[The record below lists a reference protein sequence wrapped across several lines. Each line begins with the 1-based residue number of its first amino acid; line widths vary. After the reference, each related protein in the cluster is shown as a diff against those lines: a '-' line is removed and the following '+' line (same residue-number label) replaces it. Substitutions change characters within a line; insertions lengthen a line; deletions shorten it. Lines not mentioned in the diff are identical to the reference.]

1 MLKIGDTAPCFTAIT
16 HRGEKLEL
24 ASLLGSKAIVLYFY
38 PRDFTFGCVREACGF
53 RDNIDLIEK
62 EDAIVVGVSPDSL
75 ESHQR
80 FAKALEIPYLLISD
94 PDGVISG
101 LYDVK
106 RWLLPTK
113 RVTYLIDKSGKI
125 QGVFHHEFAIG
136 KHHSHVVSAL
146 QIK

>member
-16 HRGEKLEL
+16 HRGEELEL
-24 ASLLGSKAIVLYFY
+24 TSLLGSKAIVLYFY

-80 FAKALEIPYLLISD
+80 FAKALEIPYLLVSD